1 MKNITDED
9 IEEELK
15 SKIERA
21 KNDNKIDEGKYLEL
35 ILLFRIAKFLRLA
48 HKD

>member
-15 SKIERA
+15 GKIEKA
-21 KNDNKIDEGKYLEL
+21 NNGNEIDEGRYLEL
-35 ILLFRIAKFLRLA
+35 ILLFRIARFLRLA